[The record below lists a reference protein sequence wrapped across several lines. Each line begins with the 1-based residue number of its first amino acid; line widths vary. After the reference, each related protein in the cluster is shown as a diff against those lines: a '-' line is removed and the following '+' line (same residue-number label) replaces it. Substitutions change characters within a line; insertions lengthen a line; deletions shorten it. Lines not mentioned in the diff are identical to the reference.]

1 MKIREVNLL
10 FPEIVFTKILDQ
22 VSDNELNDLNANIKN
37 LNYHTTA
44 GLQTRKHLSSS
55 SDNL

>member
-22 VSDNELNDLNANIKN
+22 ISDDEINELNNNIKN
-37 LNYHTTA
+37 LN
-44 GLQTRKHLSSS
+44 
-55 SDNL
+55 

>member
-22 VSDNELNDLNANIKN
+22 VSDNELNDLNAKIKN
-37 LNYHTTA
+37 LNYNTTE
-44 GLQTRKHLSSS
+44 GLQTRKHKT
-55 SDNL
+55 